1 MNQDL
6 TMFSL
11 DNILNKMSDINA
23 KIVQINNKPF
33 PKKDLLSNY
42 QYKNR
47 TIHFTS
53 KGGIQG
59 SYARIITS
67 VIDFSFIRSITAYRY
82 SSKGAA
88 CYDPPT
94 LFLLDLF
101 HYIEEAPDLK
111 DFLANTLHDKNK
123 GRGYRTYAGII
134 DCIPCQGTFSHFR
147 KRLGENLYN

>member
-67 VIDFSFIRSITAYRY
+67 VIDFSFIRSITAHRY
-82 SSKGAA
+82 SSKVAA

-111 DFLANTLHDKNK
+111 DFTEH
-123 GRGYRTYAGII
+123 
-134 DCIPCQGTFSHFR
+134 CIPPEHAIEAAPILTPRAGLVPVTMSSPR
-147 KRLGENLYN
+147 